1 MAVKKETEVI
11 TIPAIDIRTATITIK
26 GDSPLIVHKWSE
38 KAKKMMLDKQMKV
51 ATTKKKSRSRCSRP
65 ENGKRKC
72 SI

>member
-51 ATTKKKSRSRCSRP
+51 ATTKGPVSYTHLTLPTKL
-65 ENGKRKC
+65 EV
-72 SI
+72 

>member
-38 KAKKMMLDKQMKV
+38 KAKKMMLDKQICRYSK
-51 ATTKKKSRSRCSRP
+51 RSMRAWKNCLMYSEPWTR
-65 ENGKRKC
+65 
-72 SI
+72 